1 MSITPVNAVVLVSQ
15 VEVTV
20 SSAAG
25 GSGAAVSDT
34 TDCLYV
40 VLHNI
45 GTEDIE
51 YQVAAGAWVAL
62 ESRSTVQLDIN
73 LSNTT
78 LKTRK
83 VPNSGD
89 GSCVL
94 DIHRLSGAFSTG
106 DDQVDANR
114 VSVNAQTG
122 TAYTLAMTDAGGQV
136 DMNNASPNTV
146 TVPTNATVPFPI
158 GTVVSVC
165 MKGAGVTT
173 IAAAGGVTLQKP
185 SAKSLSISAQYE
197 LARLHKVATDT
208 WRVNA
213 T

>member
-1 MSITPVNAVVLVSQ
+1 MSQ
-15 VEVTV
+15 VAVTV

-25 GSGAAVSDT
+25 GAGAAVSDT
-34 TDCLYV
+34 TDCLFV
-40 VLHNI
+40 VLRNI
-45 GTEDIE
+45 DAADIE
-51 YQVAAGAWVAL
+51 YQVGAGAWTFL
-62 ESRSTVQLDIN
+62 GSRSSVQLDIN

-83 VPNSGD
+83 VPNSSN

-114 VSVNAQTG
+114 VSINAQTG
-122 TAYTLAMTDAGGQV
+122 TAYTLAMADAGGQV
-136 DMNNASPNTV
+136 DMSNAAANTV

-165 MKGAGVTT
+165 MKGAGITT

-185 SAKSLSISAQYE
+185 SAKSLAISAQYE